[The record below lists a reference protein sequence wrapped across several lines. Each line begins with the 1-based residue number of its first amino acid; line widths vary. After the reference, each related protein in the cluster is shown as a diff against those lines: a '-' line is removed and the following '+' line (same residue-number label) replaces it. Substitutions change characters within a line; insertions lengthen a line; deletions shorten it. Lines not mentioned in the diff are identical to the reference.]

1 MIIKI
6 LNTEKKHCFVHNISI
21 VFMLIMMTFVMLT
34 AGCKEVDSQKTNLF
48 LADMFNS
55 GSVNTNGEFQIK
67 EDGSSKHIV
76 LISEIGN
83 MTFTMPEGCFVFK
96 ITAAGNNGSVSILR
110 DGVVTSSELLNG
122 GTADLYSDIQPGET
136 VDVFITGSGSM
147 LTTAVVESQ
156 RTEKQ
161 VTLLAPSGDIIC
173 QDGNLTV
180 RGTCTNVEKVTV
192 SANDSHTEATVLTD
206 STWIAEM
213 DGISDSYVTVKVT
226 GDSENDPVFDEKSF
240 ALTHVKTEVVYASDM
255 KWISATCH
263 SSKPKPSRDMS
274 FDAKNLLTINGESYT
289 KGIGTHARDSGQ
301 KDAEISIKIPA
312 GAAMFEAVVGLDDN
326 MSPDNGN
333 GSVEFIIL
341 LDDNEIASSGIM
353 NAQTP
358 NYKFLIDVSGADTIT
373 LRTTNGQD
381 SAAYDAADWC
391 NAKFILNTIEKISVL
406 SHSVCINELE
416 VYEKS
421 YIESGDEI
429 TFTGEILPAV
439 SEKDVKLNV
448 LISAYNAEG
457 SLIGRSASEYT
468 FESSRTD
475 VEAIDSEIFKL
486 GSIPSRITVR
496 IVNQYTHESLLYYE
510 IPSDVLKRAVPDRTS
525 LYDAASNSNDILLD
539 RNKELEY
546 HIRAVSSFG
555 KVAVTLKQSSDDA
568 ANVNVSLYR
577 FTESV
582 MNSTYT
588 APVCSRNVTIKGET
602 SVNLQFK
609 DCPAGEYVLTVLPES
624 GEISATVY
632 SAANGGVLYTNDQM
646 IEGGIKMSIYYSDK
660 DAVQTAVSSTDY
672 NSSSTET
679 SKNEKQRA
687 EKIFNGYKA
696 DLSTLP
702 VTFKIGDK
710 LYSGFGED
718 FSLIGC
724 IDDSDGAK
732 TSALITLRHI
742 SGLTAIID
750 MATYYDY
757 AAFEWTVYFRN
768 DANVNSPQISQL
780 YAADMTFEGLN
791 PTLNGIYG
799 DAMNET
805 TSEIMNNQPYKF
817 LLEEG
822 KTVEFAAS
830 NGRPTDK
837 NFPYYDFS
845 YGNSG
850 ALIAIGWEGQW
861 ASSFCYKDGSTR
873 FKAKQQTFDAYLK
886 PGETVRTPLM
896 AFVIYDGNNSDRA
909 ANLWRRWF
917 IDCNMPETDEGKM
930 NPVLCGHTSDRTGC
944 MTLTD
949 EKQQIDAMKGFYDNG
964 IMLDYWW
971 MDAGWYTIS
980 VDGKS
985 ITELPQYGIT
995 GTWTVDKK
1003 RFPTKLQAIS
1013 DTAAQLMDCRTLL
1026 WFEPERFGL
1035 NPNELKTDGSTIR
1048 KEWLLSSK
1056 DGYFLDYGNP
1066 DVIEWM
1072 TSRVISILEE
1082 GGISLYR
1089 EDFNIPPLNA
1099 WQTVDSADRA
1109 GITENLYVQGH
1120 LKFWDNLRAH
1130 FPGMIIDTCA
1140 SGGRRNDLDS
1150 LRRAIPLHI
1159 SDYFFYDMNR
1169 RQSVH
1174 YSLFKWIPY
1183 FKAEATPDSHAVNE
1197 WNLRNAMVPWIN
1209 IQCDFTTPGVDVQML
1224 SSFIETWKKLNKYFY
1239 ADYYTLTEWSIDDDK
1254 WLGWEFIDAD
1264 EGGFAQFFRRAQSND
1279 SETVIKFKGLN
1290 ADTVYEITDT
1300 DGNCGGNY
1308 TGFELMKHG
1317 FKVVIPNANSSVL
1330 ICMKALN

>member
-1 MIIKI
+1 MIINI
-6 LNTEKKHCFVHNISI
+6 PNTEKKHCFINSMYI
-21 VFMLIMMTFVMLT
+21 VFMLITMTFVMIT
-34 AGCKEVDSQKTNLF
+34 AGCKKVDQKKTNSNMF
-48 LADMFNS
+48 LADMLS
-55 GSVNTNGEFQIK
+55 AGSVNTNGEFQIK

-83 MTFTMPEGCFVFK
+83 MTFTMPEGYFVFK

-110 DGVVTSSELLNG
+110 DGVVISSEILNG
-122 GTADLYSDIQPGET
+122 DTANLYSDIQPGET
-136 VDVFITGSGSM
+136 VDVVIKGSGSM
-147 LTTAVVESQ
+147 LTTAVIESQ
-156 RTEKQ
+156 RNEKQ
-161 VTLLAPSGDIIC
+161 VTLQAPAGDIIC
-173 QDGNLTV
+173 QDGNLII
-180 RGTCTNVEKVTV
+180 RGTCTNVKKVTV
-192 SANDSHTEATVLTD
+192 SANDSNTEAAVLTD
-206 STWIAEM
+206 GTWIAEI
-213 DGISDSYVTVKVT
+213 DGISDSFVTVKVI
-226 GDSENDPVFDEKSF
+226 GDSENNPVFDEKSF
-240 ALTHVKTEVVYASDM
+240 VLKHVKTEAIYASDM
-255 KWISATCH
+255 KWINATCH
-263 SSKPKPSRDMS
+263 SSRSKPSRDLS
-274 FDAKNLLTINGESYT
+274 FDEKNLLTINGDSYT

-301 KDAEISIKIPA
+301 TDAEISIKIPE
-312 GAAMFEAVVGLDDN
+312 GAVMFEAVVGLDDN

-341 LDDNEIASSGIM
+341 LDGNEIESSGIM

-358 NYKFLIDVSGADTIT
+358 NYKFLIDVSGANTIT

-391 NAKFILNTIEKISVL
+391 DAKFILNTVEKISVL

-429 TFTGEILPAV
+429 TFSGKILPAI

-448 LISAYNAEG
+448 LISAYNTEG
-457 SLIGRSASEYT
+457 SLIGRSTSEYT

-475 VEAIDSEIFKL
+475 IAAIDSEIFKV

-496 IVNQYTHESLLYYE
+496 VVNQYMHESLLYYE
-510 IPSDVLKRAVPDRTS
+510 IPSDVLKRAVPGRTN
-525 LYDAASNSNDILLD
+525 LYDAASDSTDILLD
-539 RNKELEY
+539 RNKEIEY
-546 HIRAVSSFG
+546 HIHAVSSFG
-555 KVAVTLKQSSDDA
+555 KVAVTLEQSSDDA
-568 ANVNVSLYR
+568 ANVKVSLYR
-577 FTESV
+577 FTESII
-582 MNSTYT
+582 NSTYT
-588 APVCSRNVTIKGET
+588 APVCSRNVTVKGET

-624 GEISATVY
+624 GQISAKVY
-632 SAANGGVLYTNDQM
+632 SDANGGVLYTNDQM

-660 DAVQTAVSSTDY
+660 DAVQTAVNNTSYNISSTQ
-672 NSSSTET
+672 T
-679 SKNEKQRA
+679 SKSEKQRA

-702 VTFKIGDK
+702 VSFKIGDK

-718 FSLIGC
+718 FTQIGC
-724 IDDSDGAK
+724 TDVSDGAK
-732 TSALITLRHI
+732 TSVLITLRHHT

-750 MATYYDY
+750 IATYYDY

-768 DANVNSPQISQL
+768 DANVNSPKISQL

-791 PTLNGIYG
+791 PALNGIYG

-909 ANLWRRWF
+909 ANLWRHWF
-917 IDCNMPETDEGKM
+917 IDCNMPETGEGKM

-944 MTLTD
+944 MTLTN
-949 EKQQIDAMKGFYDNG
+949 EKQQIDAIKGFYNNG

-980 VDGKS
+980 TDGKS

-995 GTWTVDKK
+995 GTWTVDTK
-1003 RFPTKLQAIS
+1003 RFPSKLWAIS

-1048 KEWLLSSK
+1048 REWLLSSQY
-1056 DGYFLDYGNP
+1056 GYFLDYGNP

-1099 WQTVDSADRA
+1099 WQNADSKDRS

-1150 LRRAIPLHI
+1150 LRRSIPLHI
-1159 SDYFFYDMNR
+1159 SDYFFYDYES
-1169 RQSVH
+1169 QAKCA
-1174 YSLFKWIPY
+1174 LF
-1183 FKAEATPDSHAVNE
+1183 
-1197 WNLRNAMVPWIN
+1197 
-1209 IQCDFTTPGVDVQML
+1209 
-1224 SSFIETWKKLNKYFY
+1224 
-1239 ADYYTLTEWSIDDDK
+1239 TL
-1254 WLGWEFIDAD
+1254 
-1264 EGGFAQFFRRAQSND
+1264 
-1279 SETVIKFKGLN
+1279 
-1290 ADTVYEITDT
+1290 
-1300 DGNCGGNY
+1300 
-1308 TGFELMKHG
+1308 
-1317 FKVVIPNANSSVL
+1317 
-1330 ICMKALN
+1330 

>member
-1 MIIKI
+1 
-6 LNTEKKHCFVHNISI
+6 
-21 VFMLIMMTFVMLT
+21 
-34 AGCKEVDSQKTNLF
+34 
-48 LADMFNS
+48 
-55 GSVNTNGEFQIK
+55 
-67 EDGSSKHIV
+67 
-76 LISEIGN
+76 
-83 MTFTMPEGCFVFK
+83 
-96 ITAAGNNGSVSILR
+96 
-110 DGVVTSSELLNG
+110 
-122 GTADLYSDIQPGET
+122 
-136 VDVFITGSGSM
+136 
-147 LTTAVVESQ
+147 
-156 RTEKQ
+156 
-161 VTLLAPSGDIIC
+161 
-173 QDGNLTV
+173 
-180 RGTCTNVEKVTV
+180 
-192 SANDSHTEATVLTD
+192 
-206 STWIAEM
+206 
-213 DGISDSYVTVKVT
+213 
-226 GDSENDPVFDEKSF
+226 
-240 ALTHVKTEVVYASDM
+240 
-255 KWISATCH
+255 
-263 SSKPKPSRDMS
+263 
-274 FDAKNLLTINGESYT
+274 
-289 KGIGTHARDSGQ
+289 
-301 KDAEISIKIPA
+301 
-312 GAAMFEAVVGLDDN
+312 
-326 MSPDNGN
+326 
-333 GSVEFIIL
+333 
-341 LDDNEIASSGIM
+341 
-353 NAQTP
+353 
-358 NYKFLIDVSGADTIT
+358 
-373 LRTTNGQD
+373 
-381 SAAYDAADWC
+381 
-391 NAKFILNTIEKISVL
+391 
-406 SHSVCINELE
+406 
-416 VYEKS
+416 
-421 YIESGDEI
+421 
-429 TFTGEILPAV
+429 
-439 SEKDVKLNV
+439 
-448 LISAYNAEG
+448 
-457 SLIGRSASEYT
+457 
-468 FESSRTD
+468 
-475 VEAIDSEIFKL
+475 
-486 GSIPSRITVR
+486 
-496 IVNQYTHESLLYYE
+496 
-510 IPSDVLKRAVPDRTS
+510 
-525 LYDAASNSNDILLD
+525 
-539 RNKELEY
+539 
-546 HIRAVSSFG
+546 
-555 KVAVTLKQSSDDA
+555 
-568 ANVNVSLYR
+568 
-577 FTESV
+577 